1 MTAQLCQAF
10 ISTGNSIAS
19 VNEPGNNFVFTIPG
33 VSLRVGDYMLLS
45 LTYQNGSTV
54 TSISDSV
61 NGAWSTTAQV
71 TAANA
76 GGNNTGFY
84 RFANSAA
91 GTKATITIAFNGT
104 QQPVIWRLM
113 VWSGLATSSVENGTV
128 QAAGVQGSALATGA
142 FTPGNNN
149 ANGGNLI
156 VTVFDFA
163 DGAAGSANPTSFV
176 ASSGFTLMDADI
188 GWNTGQGLP
197 KAAAYQVQSTSASI
211 NPGMTSTGDA
221 TNHYNCIAIAL
232 KLAPGGT
239 DPPSSR
245 VAKFIE
251 QFNSSQSAATW
262 VLQFPTIGNL
272 RVLETT
278 QPQNSVNY
286 TSVTDS
292 EGNTWINETQSADT
306 PQLFYWPNAA
316 ANPNLTVTVNQ
327 TGAGGGQVHAALIDV
342 VGAKT
347 SPLGAIAFKDSTT
360 ANNLTSV
367 QHQPDITPSDT
378 NSVIFYML
386 ADGLG
391 PVTALTSPTAALFL
405 SVEYTGVTDS
415 NNYSSGDGWGI
426 LYNSSLSAQNV
437 TWSITS
443 QANNSVA
450 SLAVEFLGTTAP
462 PASPSAA
469 QSFGIIGLG
478 TSEW

>member
-1 MTAQLCQAF
+1 MAAGLCQAF

-54 TSISDSV
+54 TSISDTV

-71 TAANA
+71 TAANS

-84 RFANSAA
+84 RFANSGA
-91 GTKATITIAFNGT
+91 GASATLTIAFSGN

-113 VWSGLATSSVENGTV
+113 VFSGLATASVENGTA
-128 QAAGVQGSALATGA
+128 QAAGVQGTALATGA

-156 VTVFDFA
+156 VSVFDFA
-163 DGAAGSANPTSFV
+163 DGAAGSANPSGFSPS
-176 ASSGFTLMDADI
+176 AGFTLMDADI

-197 KAAAYQVQSTSASI
+197 KAAATFVQATSASI
-211 NPGMTSTGDA
+211 NPGMTATGDA

-239 DPPSSR
+239 DPPAFR

-272 RVLETT
+272 RILETT

-292 EGNTWINETQSADT
+292 EGNNWINVTQSGDT
-306 PQLFYWPNAA
+306 PQMFYWPNAA
-316 ANPNLTVTVNQ
+316 ANPNLVVTVNQ
-327 TGAGGGQVHAALIDV
+327 TGAGGGQVHAALLDV
-342 VGAKT
+342 TGALV
-347 SPLGAIAFKDSTT
+347 SPLGAIGFKDSTG
-360 ANNLTSV
+360 ANSVTSV
-367 QHQPDITPSDT
+367 AHQPDITPQST
-378 NSVIFYML
+378 SSVVIGML

-391 PVTALTSPTAALFL
+391 PVTALTSPTGALFM
-405 SVEYTGVTDS
+405 SVAYTGVTDS

-426 LYNSSLSAQNV
+426 MYNSSLSAQNW
-437 TWSITS
+437 TWSIVS
-443 QANNSVA
+443 QPSNSVA
-450 SLAVEFLGTTAP
+450 SLAVEFLGTQGAQP
-462 PASPSAA
+462 QAALRPFGVLGLAS
-469 QSFGIIGLG
+469 
-478 TSEW
+478 SEW